1 MGCPAWFLA
10 EKGTYSTERF
20 FGTLAQAAFEID
32 AMFLYQGGR
41 SYDEHFQ
48 LDFATVNI
56 MYRYGVEYDNVVV
69 EVDSEQRAN
78 RHVFLAEGIKG
89 LKPGV
94 EYCRFGRIE
103 DVTGSEDLVFYLAWK
118 YLERNPAHRFWVE
131 GSPIAYGPKGLEV
144 LWNCFA
150 GEVMYPQWMEQ
161 DPSGSERM
169 DVVEELGIRP
179 EDFRP
184 DKIW

>member
-103 DVTGSEDLVFYLAWK
+103 DVTGSEDLVFHLAWR
-118 YLERNPAHRFWVE
+118 YLERNPEHRFWVE
-131 GSPIAYGPKGLEV
+131 GFPIAYGPKGMAALKIHHG
-144 LWNCFA
+144 A
-150 GEVMYPQWMEQ
+150 GLLYPTWMQ
-161 DPSGSERM
+161 DDPSEL
-169 DVVEELGIRP
+169 VEAIKELGIHP
-179 EDFRP
+179 DDFDPSR
-184 DKIW
+184 IW

>member
-69 EVDSEQRAN
+69 RWIRSSGRTAMCFW
-78 RHVFLAEGIKG
+78 RKG
-89 LKPGV
+89 SK
-94 EYCRFGRIE
+94 
-103 DVTGSEDLVFYLAWK
+103 D
-118 YLERNPAHRFWVE
+118 
-131 GSPIAYGPKGLEV
+131 
-144 LWNCFA
+144 
-150 GEVMYPQWMEQ
+150 
-161 DPSGSERM
+161 
-169 DVVEELGIRP
+169 
-179 EDFRP
+179 
-184 DKIW
+184 